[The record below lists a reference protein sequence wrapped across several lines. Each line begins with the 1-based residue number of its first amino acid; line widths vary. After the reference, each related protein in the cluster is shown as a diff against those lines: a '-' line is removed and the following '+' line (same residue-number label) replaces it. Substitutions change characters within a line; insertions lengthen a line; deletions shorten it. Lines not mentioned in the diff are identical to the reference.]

1 MNLTVTACVNK
12 GGKNVMLT
20 SLMEKVWL
28 GSISLDLGFFTRIL

>member
-1 MNLTVTACVNK
+1 MTLTVTACDNK
-12 GGKNVMLT
+12 GGKNVKLT